1 MAEAGLRY
9 VCDWANDEQPYAMTA
24 GARPFFALPIMYELD
39 DVAALAQRR
48 VTVAN
53 YQRMLTESFDT
64 LREDGATTGRVMA
77 LNWHPWLVGQPFR
90 IASVDQALGHIMGS
104 GAVWAATGS
113 QMIDWYQSQTN

>member
-1 MAEAGLRY
+1 MA
-9 VCDWANDEQPYAMTA
+9 Q
-24 GARPFFALPIMYELD
+24 
-39 DVAALAQRR
+39 
-48 VTVAN
+48 

-90 IASVDQALGHIMGS
+90 IASIRSGPGAHHGEQ

-113 QMIDWYQSQTN
+113 QIIDWYQSQTN